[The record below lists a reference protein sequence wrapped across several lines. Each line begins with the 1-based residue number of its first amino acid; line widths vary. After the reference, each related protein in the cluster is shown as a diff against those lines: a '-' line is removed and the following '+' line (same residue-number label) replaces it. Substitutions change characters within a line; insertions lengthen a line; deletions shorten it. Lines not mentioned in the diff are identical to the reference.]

1 MGWINLLHNNTQWP
15 ARSKT
20 VKKFG
25 VLKKGGETVRETKE
39 RLGLTSGGVV
49 DYVELVKIWMAET
62 E

>member
-49 DYVELVKIWMAET
+49 DYVELVKI
-62 E
+62 